1 MKESFENHRLRS
13 CLWIA
18 NVLER
23 HKALTLHEINQ
34 RWVEDENISGGVE
47 ISRRTFY
54 NYIMA
59 ETYGIVEPMSQEDLD
74 AFVKEMEENHPE
86 LYDKKFPQDVYL
98 GIR

>member
-1 MKESFENHRLRS
+1 MEPQDLRDIIY
-13 CLWIA
+13 CE
-18 NVLER
+18 VY
-23 HKALTLHEINQ
+23 K
-34 RWVEDENISGGVE
+34 
-47 ISRRTFY
+47 
-54 NYIMA
+54 MA